1 MCWPQVVVDRKGF
14 FDRFKLRINIFMLW
28 WCFYIFLLQQTQIA
42 QNSASS
48 LIQLFHLTV
57 YFLQLFHKSPGLS
70 GLFWVV
76 CIKNIIFIYLFIYI
90 YFFFIFFCNYER
102 REGPKCRNTREAD
115 RIQDLRAC
123 FIKTKAEWHKKIKH
137 EIQKKN
143 KNESKGQKDKVATNS
158 MKTQGTK
165 TRKTPQGDTGRLGNR
180 LRK

>member
-1 MCWPQVVVDRKGF
+1 MMVFLYFPFAADSDSTEFSFLFNSTFSFNSLLFATLPQESRPF
-14 FDRFKLRINIFMLW
+14 RP
-28 WCFYIFLLQQTQIA
+28 LLGC
-42 QNSASS
+42 
-48 LIQLFHLTV
+48 LHKKY
-57 YFLQLFHKSPGLS
+57 YF
-70 GLFWVV
+70 
-76 CIKNIIFIYLFIYI
+76 YLFIYI
-90 YFFFIFFCNYER
+90 YIFFFCNYER